1 MMAEWQLPV
10 LAFLLSL
17 VAILDAVEFER
28 EKVCYATNQDPYLH
42 FATKTA
48 YEFVYGK
55 KKYQPI
61 PNCSPKQIWVLA
73 RHGTRYPTQEEIV
86 KLRNLSKL
94 RDIIVRNHE
103 ERRTGSLCEKDIEN
117 LKEWQYNVAESEE
130 RNLTIQGWNEQR
142 LLAMRIKT
150 NFHSILDGPYS
161 PEKFT
166 IVSTNTTRTML
177 SAKAFIEGMF
187 GEDPDIPEL
196 VINNTVIK
204 PYKGCDRWKK
214 EVDHNPKTS
223 EEMELFSKSAIMNT
237 VVANVSRRL
246 GFLSN
251 LTESDLHNMFMMCA
265 FGKSWDYYKV
275 SPWCAAFTTE
285 ELKLMEYSRDL
296 WHYYKS
302 GYGSELNYKIGCPA
316 VRDMYERFERLANNE
331 PEKNGVF
338 YFTHSTAVNT
348 VLTRLGIAKDPFQL
362 KHDNYFSSLKRKWQ
376 TSLIGPFNA
385 NLQAIFYK
393 CTDGDE
399 NRVSFFLNEHLVNY
413 EGCDV
418 GLCSWRYLQQKLKS
432 VVDPSSCNRDFCFY
446 SSSSIVRTNLSTIL
460 SSLLLIF
467 SVMNFLT

>member
-1 MMAEWQLPV
+1 MAEWYHHV
-10 LAFLLSL
+10 VVVILSL
-17 VAILDAVEFER
+17 VSILNAVEFDRKE
-28 EKVCYATNQDPYLH
+28 VCYATNQEPYLH
-42 FATKTA
+42 FASKTA

-61 PNCSPKQIWVLA
+61 PNCTPKQVWILA
-73 RHGTRYPTQEEIV
+73 RHGTRYPSQEEIV
-86 KLRNLSKL
+86 KLRNLLKL

-117 LKEWQYNVAESEE
+117 FKEWHYNVAESEE
-130 RNLTIQGWNEQR
+130 KNLTIQGWNEHR

-150 NFHSILDGPYS
+150 NFHGILGEPYS

-166 IVSTNTTRTML
+166 IVSTNTSRTML

-187 GEDPDIPEL
+187 GDDTTDIPEV

-204 PYKGCDRWKK
+204 AYKGCDRWKK
-214 EVDHNPKTS
+214 EVSDNPKTD
-223 EEMELFSKSAIMNT
+223 EEMTLFNKGSIMDT
-237 VVANVSRRL
+237 VVANVSNRL
-246 GFLSN
+246 GFLNN
-251 LTESDLHNMFMMCA
+251 LTEGDLQNMFSMCA
-265 FGKSWDYYKV
+265 FGKAWDYYKV

-285 ELKLMEYSRDL
+285 ELKVSLP
-296 WHYYKS
+296 
-302 GYGSELNYKIGCPA
+302 LNYTKSAILENKFHQQKLNCLLYFYF
-316 VRDMYERFERLANNE
+316 RRLANNE

-338 YFTHSTAVNT
+338 YFTHSTAVNS

-362 KHDNYFSSLKRKWQ
+362 KHDNYYSSLKRKWQ
-376 TSLIGPFNA
+376 ISLIGPFSA

-393 CTDGDE
+393 CTDGEE

-418 GLCSWRYLQQKLKS
+418 GLCSWRYLQKKLQS

-446 SSSSIVRTNLSTIL
+446 SSSSTVATNLSAIF
-460 SSLLLIF
+460 SCLLF
-467 SVMNFLT
+467 VYSVMNYLT